1 LDFQKIKQSIFSF
14 KEPQTEPE
22 FVLAWDE
29 PHEMNNEA
37 QKAASQRSDRFEA
50 ETSIMPTGA
59 KLSGN
64 PEQDSQLIMKAFGG
78 AHNLSLGRRELTA
91 GDSTLVIF
99 FIKHL
104 VNPQILAD
112 NILEPLSKLTQ
123 FDLPKITAALTT
135 FWVEATDDFE
145 YGLEQLRQGK
155 SLILI
160 PGEKR
165 LILTET
171 GTAPHRPISQ
181 AINERVIMGPQE
193 GFTEDLAT
201 NLALIQ
207 KRYRNQDLQI
217 ENLEV
222 GTCSHTRCAIL
233 SIKGLT
239 NPRLLSE
246 VKRRITGVTISHLS
260 DSGMLMQLIEDSLW
274 NPYPQILATERPDR
288 IAAALDEGRVVVV
301 VEGSHLVLTMPV
313 TVVGLLHSAEDYSIR
328 WPYGLYLRLIRILAA
343 FVIILLPAFY
353 VAVNLYQP
361 ELIPTDILLA
371 LVALKLRNPL
381 PTIMELI
388 VVTLIW
394 EILREAGFRGASK
407 MSGPLT
413 IVIGIILGMLSVFTN
428 LINPVLLIV
437 IALTGV
443 ATFLMPEYSV
453 SMSFR
458 MISYLYTLLA
468 FIYGFTGIAFGAFL
482 HLHILTKQ
490 KSFGVPM
497 LAPIGPITSRSGDV
511 VLMRS
516 ISGRKNRP
524 DFFDALQR
532 KRQPPNT
539 QEWKQEQQQP
549 ESAPEVE
556 KQ

>member
-1 LDFQKIKQSIFSF
+1 
-14 KEPQTEPE
+14 
-22 FVLAWDE
+22 VLAWDE
-29 PHEMNNEA
+29 PNEISNEA
-37 QKAASQRSDRFEA
+37 KKIASQKTDQFDTENSVL
-50 ETSIMPTGA
+50 PTGI

-64 PEQDSQLIMKAFGG
+64 PDQDSKFIIKAFGG
-78 AHNLSLGRRELTA
+78 AHNLSLGRRELAA
-91 GDSTLVIF
+91 GDSSIVIF

-112 NILEPLSKLTQ
+112 NIFEPLNRLTQ
-123 FDLPKITAALTT
+123 LNLQKITAALTT
-135 FWVEATDDFE
+135 FWVESTDDFE
-145 YGLEQLRQGK
+145 YGMEQLRQGK
-155 SLILI
+155 SVILI
-160 PGEKR
+160 PGETR

-193 GFTEDLAT
+193 GFTEDLVT

-207 KRYRNQDLQI
+207 KRYRNHDLQI
-217 ENLEV
+217 ENMEV

-239 NPRLLSE
+239 NPRLLKE
-246 VKRRITGVTISHLS
+246 VKRRIAGVKISHLT

-288 IAAALDEGRVVVV
+288 IAAALDEGRVAVVV
-301 VEGSHLVLTMPV
+301 DGSHLVLTMPT
-313 TVVGLLHSAEDYSIR
+313 TVMGLLHSAEDYSIR
-328 WPYGLYLRLIRILAA
+328 WPYGLYLRLVRILAA
-343 FVIILLPAFY
+343 FIIILLPAFY

-361 ELIPTDILLA
+361 ELIPTDILLS
-371 LVALKLRNPL
+371 LVSLKMRNPL
-381 PTIMELI
+381 PTIIELI
-388 VVTLIW
+388 IVTLIL

-468 FIYGFTGIAFGAFL
+468 FVYGFIGIAFGAFL
-482 HLHILTKQ
+482 HLHLLTKQ

-524 DFFDALQR
+524 DFFDALKR
-532 KRQPPNT
+532 KRQPQHT
-539 QEWKQEQQQP
+539 QGWKTEQRQP
-549 ESAPEVE
+549 GNAPEVE
-556 KQ
+556 E